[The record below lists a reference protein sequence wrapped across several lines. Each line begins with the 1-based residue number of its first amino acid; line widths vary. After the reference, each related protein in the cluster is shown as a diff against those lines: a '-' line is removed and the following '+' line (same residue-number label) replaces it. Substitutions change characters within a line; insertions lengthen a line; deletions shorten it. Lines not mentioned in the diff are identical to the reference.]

1 MTYKQAYTQ
10 RDVARAAGVT
20 DMTVSR
26 VLRGTG
32 TVSARTREH
41 VLTKVREMGYVPNRL
56 AGSLA
61 VSRSNQVGV
70 IIPSLTN
77 SIFNQVTAG
86 IAEELGK
93 AGYNPVVGIS
103 DYDTGKEEDLI
114 ESMLSW
120 RPAGFI
126 VADFV
131 HSERTR
137 NMLRNAGIPVV
148 EIMETAGDPID
159 MCVGFDHAAAARA
172 LTDHLL
178 GKGYRNF
185 GFLGWKATGYAAST
199 RYLTIRDRL
208 AENGLPLA
216 APDVFTGPPDIPEGK
231 SATRRVLE
239 TNPELDIIIYG
250 NDTAAAGGMFHCLE
264 QGIDVPGHL
273 AIAGFSGLRM
283 GQALPRALTTISFR
297 RFDIGRRAAK
307 VVINSM
313 VGQKE
318 PKLIDMGFELIAG
331 ESS

>member
-1 MTYKQAYTQ
+1 MTYKQAFTQ

-32 TVSARTREH
+32 TVSARTKAI
-41 VLTKVREMGYVPNRL
+41 VLEKVREMGYVPNRL

-61 VSRSNQVGV
+61 ESRSNQVGV

-103 DYDTGKEEDLI
+103 DYDIDQEEDLI

-131 HSERTR
+131 HTDRTR
-137 NMLRNAGIPVV
+137 NMLRNSGIPVV
-148 EIMETAGDPID
+148 EMMEIAGDPID
-159 MCVGFDHAAAARA
+159 MCVGFNHADAART
-172 LTDHLL
+172 LTEHLL
-178 GKGYRNF
+178 EKGYRRF
-185 GFLGWKATGYAAST
+185 GFLGWKESGYAAST

-208 AENGLPLA
+208 REEGLPLV
-216 APDVFTGPPDIPEGK
+216 APNVFSGPPDIPEGK
-231 SATRRVLE
+231 SSTRGLLE
-239 TNPELDIIIYG
+239 SNPEIDVIIYG
-250 NDTAAAGGMFHCLE
+250 NDTSAAGGMFHCLE
-264 QGIDVPGHL
+264 QGIDVPQQV

-307 VVINSM
+307 VIINSL
-313 VGQKE
+313 VGLKE
-318 PKLIDMGFELIAG
+318 QKLIDMGFELIVG